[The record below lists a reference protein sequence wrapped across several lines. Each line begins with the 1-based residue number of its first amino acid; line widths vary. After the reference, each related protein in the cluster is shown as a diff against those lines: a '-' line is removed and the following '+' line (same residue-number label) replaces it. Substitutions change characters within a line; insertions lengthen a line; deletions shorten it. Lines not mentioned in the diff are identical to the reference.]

1 MVDQFIYSFYKNSLK
16 NSIDYLSLT
25 KSEKKSETK
34 NTYFYTITIDNI
46 SNTSPIISLMLD
58 ENEGFTHKK
67 MAIKKS
73 QSLKGEYT
81 KTNGIVKSV
90 KKIFETEG
98 KLVLQKHVS
107 LYGCM
112 TEEKDVKKELSN
124 EVKWGDIDIDDDNDQ
139 ITTSTKE
146 NTKESVKPLFGPETI
161 ENVDF
166 FSKKN
171 ISVYVTSFKITIV
184 FEMKED
190 TKDDTKDENFFMA
203 FLHFILYR
211 VYFDYRYILTL
222 DTEVNIRNS
231 PIVKKMKGILGENYF
246 PYKYVSKK
254 KDTSIVVKNYYRSI
268 PCVMF
273 NIKHEFFILDVY
285 NNLKKVNESFE
296 PDNEQYFEQGFMD
309 AYTLEFTDLTNPVY
323 NKLKNEDDALVYV
336 TTTVINNIYIYHFEI
351 YTKINNIY
359 VDKIINGVFTRSFFT
374 KKREAMP
381 FFLSVCKTMA
391 PQKAREIATFLIDK
405 KVAKI
410 IKRFCS
416 DLDIEYV
423 EKIPKVI
430 KDAIVQK
437 CKKMSG
443 YLPAFLVSIITLKY
457 DENNPIII
465 NLNESVTNQSDKIV
479 SKKPLHLDTLLQ
491 LEKDKIDTFGND
503 EKRAKYY
510 SEVMKLLDR
519 LKVYSKEVEKRVP
532 VKGSITNSWMRCWE
546 MCHTFDLIPKNHSDK
561 FTIFCNG
568 ELPGA
573 FVLALNHYIKTETS
587 QKKFEW
593 YANSL
598 LLDKDSQKTDN
609 VYKDKEIF
617 TDFFKLYE
625 KYPNRWL
632 MSKEE
637 SKEQSDNGD
646 ITKPEMREK
655 IRQKLENKVDLY
667 TGDISLG
674 TESNEE
680 TEEAPYQLSQ
690 IICGLQCLKNGGT
703 MVCRMYSF
711 FKAFTISLLRV
722 LCNVFTKFYI
732 TKPMASRPSSSE
744 IYIIGKGYKRD
755 DASVALID
763 RLIEI
768 LSNWN
773 TDTINEYFEP
783 VTEDFYLKL
792 VYCSYYIY
800 QRQLFYLEKNMDC
813 VEELYQLSRNPKD
826 ISEKMIRQTIEKEHF
841 DFRQSVVDEW
851 KTKFPIS
858 NLAKEFAL

>member
-1 MVDQFIYSFYKNSLK
+1 MVDRFIYSFYKNSLV
-16 NSIDYLSLT
+16 NTIDYLSLT
-25 KSEKKSETK
+25 KDEKKHETSA
-34 NTYFYTITIDNI
+34 YFYTIIIDNI
-46 SNTSPIISLMLD
+46 PVTSPITSLLSD
-58 ENEGFTHKK
+58 ESEGFTYKK
-67 MAIKKS
+67 ISIKTS
-73 QSLKGEYT
+73 QSLDGEHT
-81 KTNGIVKSV
+81 KTNGVIKSV
-90 KKIFETEG
+90 KKIFTTEE
-98 KLVLQKHVS
+98 KLVLQKHIS
-107 LYGCM
+107 LFGYM
-112 TEEKDVKKELSN
+112 SEEKDVKKESSN
-124 EVKWGDIDIDDDNDQ
+124 QVNWGDMDDDQ
-139 ITTSTKE
+139 MTMEKQVKMKE
-146 NTKESVKPLFGPETI
+146 KEKVKEKVNTLLFGPETI
-161 ENVDF
+161 ETVDF
-166 FSKKN
+166 FSKKD
-171 ISVYVTSFKITIV
+171 ISVYVTLSKIKIV
-184 FEMKED
+184 FSMN
-190 TKDDTKDENFFMA
+190 DDMTDENFMMN

-211 VYFDYRYILTL
+211 IYFDYRYILTL
-222 DTEVNIRNS
+222 DTEVNVRNS
-231 PIVKKMKGILGENYF
+231 PIVKQIKSILGENYF
-246 PYKYVSKK
+246 PYKYVSVK
-254 KDTSIVVKNYYRSI
+254 KDISVVVKNFYRSI
-268 PCVMF
+268 PCVIF
-273 NIKHEFFILDVY
+273 TINHEIFILDVY
-285 NNLKKVNESFE
+285 NNLKKVNESLTDNNE
-296 PDNEQYFEQGFMD
+296 PYFEQGFVD

-323 NKLKNEDDALVYV
+323 NTLKNDNDALVYA
-336 TTTVINNIYIYHFEI
+336 TKILINNIPIYQFEI
-351 YTKINNIY
+351 HTKINNIY
-359 VDKIINGVFTRSFFT
+359 VDKIISNVFTRSFFT
-374 KKREAMP
+374 KKRPVMP

-391 PQKAREIATFLIDK
+391 PQKVREIESFLIDK
-405 KVAKI
+405 KVTKI
-410 IKRFCS
+410 ITRFCS
-416 DLDIEYV
+416 DLDVEYL
-423 EKIPKVI
+423 EKISQVL

-437 CKKMSG
+437 CKKMNG
-443 YLPAFLVSIITLKY
+443 WLPAFLVSLITLKY

-465 NLNESVTNQSDKIV
+465 NLNETVNDHQSDRIV

-491 LEKDKIDTFGND
+491 LEKDKIDTFGSD

-519 LKVYSKEVEKRVP
+519 LKVYSKDVEKRVP

-561 FTIFCNG
+561 FTVFCNG

-598 LLDKDSQKTDN
+598 LLDKETQKTDN

-637 SKEQSDNGD
+637 ACNGD
-646 ITKPEMREK
+646 ITKPEMRET

-680 TEEAPYQLSQ
+680 TVEAPYQLSQ

-722 LCNVFTKFYI
+722 LCNVFTAFYI

-744 IYIIGKGYKRD
+744 IYIVGKGYKRD
-755 DASVALID
+755 DASDALID

-773 TDTINEYFEP
+773 TDTINQYFEP

-792 VYCSYYIY
+792 VYCSFYIY

-813 VEELYQLSRNPKD
+813 VEELYRISRNPKD

-841 DFRQSVVDEW
+841 DFRQEVVDEW
-851 KTKFPIS
+851 KSKFPVS
-858 NLAKEFAL
+858 NLAKEFGL

>member
-1 MVDQFIYSFYKNSLK
+1 
-16 NSIDYLSLT
+16 
-25 KSEKKSETK
+25 
-34 NTYFYTITIDNI
+34 
-46 SNTSPIISLMLD
+46 
-58 ENEGFTHKK
+58 

-73 QSLKGEYT
+73 QSLNGEYT

-107 LYGCM
+107 LCGCM

-124 EVKWGDIDIDDDNDQ
+124 EVKWGDIDNDNDNDIDNDQ
-139 ITTSTKE
+139 ITTQKE
-146 NTKESVKPLFGPETI
+146 SAKESVKPLFGPETI

-190 TKDDTKDENFFMA
+190 AKEDTKEDTKDENFFMI

-211 VYFDYRYILTL
+211 LYFDYRYILTL
-222 DTEVNIRNS
+222 DTEVNVRNS

-254 KDTSIVVKNYYRSI
+254 NDISIVVKNYYRSI

-273 NIKHEFFILDVY
+273 NINHEFFILDVY

-323 NKLKNEDDALVYV
+323 NKLKNDDDALVYV
-336 TTTVINNIYIYHFEI
+336 TTNVINNIYIYHFEI
-351 YTKINNIY
+351 YTKITNIY

-374 KKREAMP
+374 KKRESMP

-391 PQKAREIATFLIDK
+391 PQKAREIETFLIDK

-465 NLNESVTNQSDKIV
+465 NLNESVNESVTNQSDKIV
-479 SKKPLHLDTLLQ
+479 SKKPLHLETLLQ
-491 LEKDKIDTFGND
+491 LEKDKIDTFGNE

-546 MCHTFDLIPKNHSDK
+546 MCHTFNLIPKNHSDK

-598 LLDKDSQKTDN
+598 LLDKEAQKTDN

-637 SKEQSDNGD
+637 QTNNGD

-722 LCNVFTKFYI
+722 LCNVFTTFYI

-755 DASVALID
+755 DASDALID

-773 TDTINEYFEP
+773 SDTINEYFEP